1 MREYIEDILTEEDF
15 VVVSHRGMTGG
26 NTIQNTSEAVIAAIY
41 SGADIVELDVT
52 MSLDGTFYLFREG
65 SEGYVLYNTDVE
77 SFSER
82 YISEMHDTEIRRFE
96 YLNTQGLLSGKRVE
110 TLAEF
115 MEWLPKDLMVILDH
129 TWEFWGDDFFELIAK
144 DGKADQIALKCPVEP
159 LSLAL
164 LSATDFYAIPMVHTA
179 EDLALVQNFDLN
191 LLAVELIAYFPTS
204 WAVTSEAIR
213 AVKALDAFA
222 MANFT
227 VKATGDTLYGDIDDE
242 LLFMGYVN
250 DASRDEMEDALDNE
264 LDLIQ
269 TDWPHLLSP
278 LRL

>member
-1 MREYIEDILTEEDF
+1 MREYIEEILAEEDF

-65 SEGYVLYNTDVE
+65 SEGYVLYNTDTE

-82 YISEMHDTEIRRFE
+82 YISEMHDEEIRHYE
-96 YLNTQGLLSGKRVE
+96 YLNSQGLLSGKRVE

-115 MEWLPKDLMVILDH
+115 MEWLPKDLMVFLDH
-129 TWEFWGDDFFELIAK
+129 TWDFWGDDFFDLISK
-144 DGKADQIALKCPVEP
+144 DQKANQIALKCPVDP

-164 LSATDFYAIPMVHTA
+164 LSETDFFAVPMVRSQ
-179 EDLALVQNFDLN
+179 EDLMLVRHFDLN
-191 LLAVELIAYFPTS
+191 LLAVELIAYFPAS
-204 WAVTSEAIR
+204 WTVTSDAIR
-213 AVKALDAFA
+213 AVKEMDAFA

-242 LLFMGYVN
+242 LLFKGYVD
-250 DASRDEMEDALDNE
+250 DAARDKVEDALDNE

>member
-82 YISEMHDTEIRRFE
+82 YISEMHDAEIRRFE

>member
-26 NTIQNTSEAVIAAIY
+26 NTIQNTSEAVIAALY